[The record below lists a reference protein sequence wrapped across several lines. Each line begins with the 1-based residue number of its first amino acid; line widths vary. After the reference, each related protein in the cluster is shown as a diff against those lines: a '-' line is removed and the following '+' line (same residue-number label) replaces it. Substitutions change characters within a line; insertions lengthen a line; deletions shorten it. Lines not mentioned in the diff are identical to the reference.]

1 MRDALRYGRV
11 KLFYIQLYE
20 LAILLF
26 VDVTE
31 PVNDFVGI
39 WPLILFQL
47 GQQVFVD
54 VVQKNFTYFAF
65 SLCDGLIW
73 WHDEFDRNLPLW
85 FFSVAYAG
93 VSTSFSLRSLKLI
106 FVAMCFASKLID
118 ICNFGGA
125 FLYALVTLS
134 PKSFCVAPLTF
145 CCCWFYQQK

>member
-65 SLCDGLIW
+65 SLCDGLI
-73 WHDEFDRNLPLW
+73 R
-85 FFSVAYAG
+85 
-93 VSTSFSLRSLKLI
+93 
-106 FVAMCFASKLID
+106 
-118 ICNFGGA
+118 
-125 FLYALVTLS
+125 
-134 PKSFCVAPLTF
+134 
-145 CCCWFYQQK
+145 